1 MASSSIWALKSF
13 YLSAD
18 VDLDFKIYLGSFQQ
32 RSNNTTELVDSYVSL
47 QLICGGVPLHP
58 FARSTQIGVV
68 QDSRV
73 YWNEWIAL
81 PIKIRD
87 IPQTAQLV
95 FKVWSANKNE
105 CIAGATI
112 RCFDHKLALRRG
124 LQPVSFWRANL
135 TDEDIERLA
144 HRSIL
149 TSFGNTVLDTASSA
163 PLSLLLTLDDVTMHI
178 KALERHISGE
188 DGPAS
193 PWVDRLALAQSQ
205 KEIMRGLI
213 SQHAA
218 ACANGDDHE
227 ELKLLESRFL
237 SSTTS
242 SSSSSTSSVNF
253 TSNSKV
259 SDILLLGTLG
269 IHFPIFHEPILFSD
283 VIYEQNSVRMYEP
296 IPPLLFTLTNSSMA
310 AASSSATAAATNA
323 SSALLSS
330 SSSAVSANTSNPA
343 SIGASSSSS
352 SSSPSITSLIGDE
365 SSLPSNSHSILQ
377 TPEVAAASAAAAAI
391 QQRGYW
397 SEQVCSIHDAEE
409 LAAQENP
416 SDSKYHKLARAG
428 LKNGAVDISLKPDRS
443 DQTKLQA
450 IINARD
456 YLLKL
461 DPETQELIWRFRYS
475 LLSNKK
481 ACVRFI
487 DAVDWTD
494 EEEAKEGAML
504 LQRWTPIDADDA
516 LTLLLPNHT
525 STTVRAFAIQALKR
539 AADDELSLYLLQLVQ
554 ALRYEPQLST
564 VTWIVPSS
572 VVSSPS
578 PDSLGGIVSPASPS
592 SSELPSLIDSFSQRK
607 TNVFSSPLASF
618 LIERSSSSLELGI
631 YLHWYLRVG
640 ADDQKLGPL
649 FGSVHE
655 VFLHGLSKSAIGV
668 AIADTVRSQENFLRR
683 IGGAISEATSSK
695 RDRVEAKI
703 EKLNK
708 LLLFD
713 GPYNDIASMSSP
725 ISMPLNP
732 AILIN
737 GIVPRGA
744 HMFRSALY
752 PTVVTLR
759 VHPESVIDWAAPVTI
774 CGLTIHEAAV
784 RAAQGILTVSAIGS
798 GTSGVSEEAGLLN
811 VDTITHD
818 MTISSSSSN
827 LPFSPIAQVAVAAVA
842 GAAATVVAT
851 AERLRG
857 GGGGGG
863 GGGGINTVT
872 STSSSPGPS
881 PMKRKLRFQ
890 SRGAVGG
897 GGGGGNG
904 SPSNKWSMHSVGAEV
919 AEAVAEAMEKVAGE
933 GLAPSQGQ
941 SNNSPLA
948 PPPATYRVILKTG
961 DDMRQDQ
968 LVIQLIRLMDKQLKR
983 VGLDLKLTPYSVL
996 ATSMNTGVMEMV
1008 LDSAPISYIVEKY
1021 RGNTIQTFFKE
1032 KHPSN
1037 LPGNEFGIE
1046 AEVMDT
1052 YIKSCAGYCV
1062 ATYLLGV
1069 GDRHLD
1075 NIMLRSDGY
1084 LFHID
1089 FGFIF
1094 GKDPKPMPAPIRLTK
1109 EMIDGMGGP
1118 QSANYSRFKTLTC
1131 QAYNILRRH
1140 ATLFT
1145 TLATLMS
1152 DAGIEDLHPDP
1163 QTVIM
1168 KMHEKF
1174 RVDIDDEAADAVLLR
1189 IIDDSVAAMFPQFL
1203 EVLHKI
1209 RVAFR

>member
-1 MASSSIWALKSF
+1 M
-13 YLSAD
+13 
-18 VDLDFKIYLGSFQQ
+18 DLDLKVYLGSLQL
-32 RSNNTTELVDSYVSL
+32 RSSTAVDLVDSYVSL
-47 QLICGGVPLHP
+47 QVICGGVPLHP
-58 FARSTQIGVV
+58 FARSSQIGVL
-68 QDSRV
+68 QDSRLQ
-73 YWNEWIAL
+73 WNEWIAL

-87 IPQTAQLV
+87 LPQSSQLV
-95 FKVWSANKNE
+95 FKVWAANRNE
-105 CIAGATI
+105 CIAGAVI

-124 LQPVSFWRANL
+124 LQPVTLWRANL
-135 TDEDIERLA
+135 NDEDLDLIA
-144 HRSIL
+144 SRS
-149 TSFGNTVLDTASSA
+149 SSSSNFLDAASSA
-163 PLSLLLTLDDVTMHI
+163 PLSLLLSLDDVTMHV
-178 KALERHISGE
+178 KSLERHISGE
-188 DGPAS
+188 DGPSS
-193 PWVDRLALAQSQ
+193 PWVDRLAIAQSQ
-205 KEIMRGLI
+205 RELMRGLI

-218 ACANGDDHE
+218 ACARGDDE
-227 ELKLLESRFL
+227 EEMKMLEPNF
-237 SSTTS
+237 SSSFSSS
-242 SSSSSTSSVNF
+242 SSSSSTS
-253 TSNSKV
+253 TSNFFGKSKV

-283 VIYEQNSVRMYEP
+283 IIYEQNSVRMYEP
-296 IPPLLFTLTNSSMA
+296 VPPLLFTLTNASMA
-310 AASSSATAAATNA
+310 AATASASTAAANA
-323 SSALLSS
+323 SSALLASS
-330 SSSAVSANTSNPA
+330 SSSASSTSASNPA
-343 SIGASSSSS
+343 SVGASSSSSSSS
-352 SSSPSITSLIGDE
+352 SSSPSITSLSGEDISGQLL
-365 SSLPSNSHSILQ
+365 SSVAQ
-377 TPEVAAASAAAAAI
+377 TPESAAAIAAAAAI

-397 SEQVCSIHDAEE
+397 SEQLCSIHDADE

-428 LKNGAVDISLKPDRS
+428 LKNGAVDMSLKPDRS
-443 DQTKLQA
+443 DQARLQA

-475 LLSNKK
+475 LLLNKK

-487 DAVDWTD
+487 DAVDWAD
-494 EEEAKEGAML
+494 EEEAKEGAIL

-516 LTLLLPNHT
+516 LTLLLPHHT
-525 STTVRAFAIQALKR
+525 STTVRAFAVQALRR
-539 AADDELSLYLLQLVQ
+539 AADEELSLYLLQLVQ
-554 ALRYEPQLST
+554 ALRYEPQLSN

-572 VVSSPS
+572 AVIQSASDTLSVASVSSP
-578 PDSLGGIVSPASPS
+578 ASDAPS
-592 SSELPSLIDSFSQRK
+592 SSDILSQRK
-607 TNVFSSPLASF
+607 SNVLSSPLASF
-618 LIERSSSSLELGI
+618 LVERSSSSLELGI

-640 ADDQKLGPL
+640 TDDAKLGSL
-649 FGSVHE
+649 FGAVHE
-655 VFLHGLSKSAIGV
+655 VFLNGLPKSAVGV
-668 AIADTVRSQENFLRR
+668 AIADSVRSQENFLRR
-683 IGGAISEATSSK
+683 MGAAISEATSSK

-703 EKLNK
+703 DKLNK
-708 LLLFD
+708 LLTTD
-713 GPYNDIASMSSP
+713 GPYSDISFMPSP

-732 AILIN
+732 SILVN

-752 PTVVTLR
+752 PTVITLR
-759 VHPESVIDWAAPVTI
+759 VHPESIIDWTAPVTV
-774 CGLTIHEAAV
+774 CGLTVHEAAV
-784 RAAQGILTVSAIGS
+784 RAAQGVLAVSSMGSGSS
-798 GTSGVSEEAGLLN
+798 GTSDEAGLNGDGIAGDLP
-811 VDTITHD
+811 IAA
-818 MTISSSSSN
+818 SSSSM
-827 LPFSPIAQVAVAAVA
+827 PFSPIAQVAAAAVA
-842 GAAATVVAT
+842 GAAATVAAT

-857 GGGGGG
+857 SGGVNGGTGGGG
-863 GGGGINTVT
+863 
-872 STSSSPGPS
+872 STGNLLASSPGPS
-881 PMKRKLRFQ
+881 PLKKKTRLQ
-890 SRGAVGG
+890 SRGG
-897 GGGGGNG
+897 GGGVGG
-904 SPSNKWSMHSVGAEV
+904 SSTTRWSMHSVGAEV
-919 AEAVAEAMEKVAGE
+919 AEAVAEAMEKAG
-933 GLAPSQGQ
+933 GLLDSSSSGGSSAGGNSSITGAPAQGQ
-941 SNNSPLA
+941 ANSSPLA

-968 LVIQLIRLMDKQLKR
+968 LVIQLLRLMDKQLKR

-996 ATSMNTGVMEMV
+996 ATSMNTGIMEMV

-1021 RGNTIQTFFKE
+1021 RGNTIQSFFKE

-1037 LPGNEFGIE
+1037 APGNEFGIE

-1145 TLATLMS
+1145 TLASLMS